1 MGLNKNVNDLL
12 APSSRKVYE
21 SLMIGE
27 NPNVKAKQTP
37 AQKMGNAL
45 KANSPTG
52 LPSSDD
58 IDAEI
63 ARRRRN

>member
-1 MGLNKNVNDLL
+1 
-12 APSSRKVYE
+12 
-21 SLMIGE
+21 MIGE

-58 IDAEI
+58 IAAEI
-63 ARRRRN
+63 ARRQGR